1 MADDKGG
8 GGHNPMRDVYFF
20 ITFLVIVVILWYASG
35 GPKRA
40 NIQSAFIGG
49 PSWDETSGVPQDPTF
64 QTGSVAPPGQVQ
76 Y

>member
-1 MADDKGG
+1 MADDKGD

-40 NIQSAFIGG
+40 DLRGAFIGG
-49 PSWDETSGVPQDPTF
+49 PSWEGQSGVPQDPTF
-64 QTGSVAPPGQVQ
+64 QSGSVAPPPQVQ

>member
-1 MADDKGG
+1 MADDKAPA
-8 GGHNPMRDVYFF
+8 HNPMRDVYFF

-49 PSWDETSGVPQDPTF
+49 PEWNQQNGVPQDPTF